1 MLTIPILPMSQKFAR
16 TLHDQDQVEH
26 FLKNVLDLDYSQ
38 LGNDIAYRIIQ
49 GEHGVARFNANSQT
63 IDDTRFRDRE
73 YKEDSK
79 RWHLRKQI
87 IEELMTLSRPDND
100 DDICL
105 GHGGALPQNEI
116 RKDCQAYILIGLPA
130 SGKSSVAAFISK
142 QNGAIILD
150 SDFAKR
156 KLPEF
161 SKYTWGATAVHE
173 ESNQIINGF
182 TNNPNEVLSVY
193 ELATQLKY
201 NLVVPKI
208 GQNINSIINICRRLK
223 GAGYTVHL
231 TLVSLFR
238 KEATIRAL
246 HRFNDTGRYVPLGL
260 IFDGYSNDPCLSYYI
275 LRNQEQDIISTFGA
289 ISTNVAK
296 GEPFKTIDLKGNNP
310 AELFREKKD
319 NKIIAYEVS

>member
-1 MLTIPILPMSQKFAR
+1 MSQNFAR
-16 TLHDQDQVEH
+16 TLQDQDQVEH
-26 FLKNVLDLDYSQ
+26 FLTKVLELDYSQ
-38 LGNDIAYRIIQ
+38 LSSDIAYKIIQ
-49 GEHGVARFNANSQT
+49 GEHGVTRFNVKSQT

-79 RWHLRKQI
+79 RRPLRKQI
-87 IEELMTLSRPDND
+87 IEELMSLHRPDSD

-116 RKDCQAYILIGLPA
+116 KRDSQAYILIGLPA
-130 SGKSSVAAFISK
+130 SGKSSVAAFISE

-182 TNNPNEVLSVY
+182 VNNPNEVLSVH
-193 ELATQLKY
+193 ERATKLRY
-201 NLVVPKI
+201 NVVIPKI
-208 GQNINSIINICRRLK
+208 GQDTNSILSICQRLK
-223 GAGYTVHL
+223 RAGYTVHL

-275 LRNQEQDIISTFGA
+275 LRNQEQGIISTFSA
-289 ISTNVAK
+289 ISTDVPK
-296 GEPFKTIDLKGNNP
+296 GQPFETIDLKGDNP
-310 AELFREKKD
+310 AGLYQMQKVNKK
-319 NKIIAYEVS
+319 IAYEVS